1 MTAAGQDTGTG
12 LIAPPELVRL
22 AGPLLDALAQSGLS
36 LIATDPR
43 QPDNPMVFV
52 NAAFTRLTGYA
63 AEEVVGRNCRLLQ
76 CAQTDRQ
83 TTKRIAEA
91 LRQGQAVD
99 AELLNRRKDG
109 GIFWNRLVIVPIP
122 DGSGAPAF
130 FVGTQTDVT
139 AAREAPTMQAALTT
153 RDQALKE
160 VTGQLQTSL
169 STVGILAAWDWHVEK
184 RLIFGDAGFAALYQ
198 LASDE
203 VERGVPPATFFS
215 IVHPQDVARIRLA
228 IGGILHGAEVFS
240 KEFRVVLPDGTTR
253 WVQGRGRRLAE
264 QPGQPV
270 RFTGLLVDITAQKR
284 VEERLRIAQ
293 SAGAVGTFEY
303 VIGFGTVSVSTQF
316 CELLGLQPTPD
327 LPVRR
332 LNALVHPADPPVI
345 DLAQAEAGRG
355 GQAEFR
361 ILRPD
366 TGEQRWLIRRGE
378 YLRDSDTADLRYV
391 GVIYDVTQAKRTE
404 QALRDLNE
412 QLEARV
418 AERTDDRNRLWRLS
432 TDVMLVARFDGMIN
446 AVNPAWTT
454 LLGWTEEELVGRN
467 FLALVHPDDQAR
479 VVAELGRL
487 SKGAVTAQFESRCRA
502 RDGRHYWLAWNAVP
516 AADLI
521 HAVGRDITAEK
532 ARAAELEAAQ
542 EALRQAQKM
551 EAIGQ
556 LTGGVAHDFNN
567 LLTIIRSSTD
577 LLRRPDLAEERRR
590 RYVDAISDTVD
601 RASRLT
607 GQLLAFARRQALKP
621 EVFDVAQRVKA
632 LGDMLRTFLGSRVQ
646 VVMNFECERCMAK
659 ADVTQ
664 FDTALVNIAVNARD
678 AMSGEGVLKIGVR
691 QLRRE
696 ADPAKPA
703 RGAEDLI
710 AISLSDT
717 GSGIAPDKL
726 PHIFEPFFTTKEIG
740 KGTGLGLSQVYG
752 FSKQSR
758 GDVDVRSEVGR
769 GTTFTLYLPRVQGEA
784 PKQESDVAPVQAD
797 RGDGRR
803 VLVVE
808 DNVEVGRFSTQLLHD
823 LGYTTRWAISAD
835 EALALLEKAEFDVVF
850 SDVVMPGMS
859 GLELGRRI
867 RDRYP
872 GVPVILTSGYSHIL
886 AAEGH
891 DGFELL
897 QKPYPV
903 EELSRVL
910 QKVSVRRD

>member
-1 MTAAGQDTGTG
+1 MTAALQDTGTG
-12 LIAPPELVRL
+12 PVAPPELVRL

-63 AEEVVGRNCRLLQ
+63 AKEVVGRNCRLLQ
-76 CAQTDRQ
+76 SAETDRQ
-83 TTKRIAEA
+83 TTARIADA

-109 GIFWNRLVIVPIP
+109 ATFWNRLVIVPIP

-153 RDQALKE
+153 RDHALKE
-160 VTGQLQTSL
+160 VTGQLQATL
-169 STVGILAAWDWHVEK
+169 ATVGILAAWDWHIEK
-184 RLIFGDAGFAALYQ
+184 RLIFGDARFAALYQ
-198 LASDE
+198 LAPDE
-203 VERGVPPATFFS
+203 TERGVSPATFFS

-270 RFTGLLVDITAQKR
+270 RFTGMLVDITAQKR

-316 CELLGLQPTPD
+316 CELLGLEPTPD
-327 LPVRR
+327 LAVRR
-332 LNALVHPADPPVI
+332 LNALVHPGDPPAI
-345 DLAQAEAGRG
+345 DLAHAEAGRSE
-355 GQAEFR
+355 QVAFR

-366 TGEQRWLIRRGE
+366 TGEQRWLVRRGE

-412 QLEARV
+412 QLEVRV
-418 AERTDDRNRLWRLS
+418 AERTADRNRLWRLS

-454 LLGWTEEELVGRN
+454 LLGWTEEELVGRT
-467 FLALVHPDDQAR
+467 FLALVHREDQAR

-487 SKGAVTAQFESRCRA
+487 STGAVTAQFESRCQA

-621 EVFDVAQRVKA
+621 EVFDVVQRVKA

-696 ADPAKPA
+696 ADATRPA

-717 GSGIAPDKL
+717 GSGIEPDKL

-769 GTTFTLYLPRVQGEA
+769 GTTFTLYLPRVQGDA
-784 PKQESDVAPVQAD
+784 PKQESSVARVQAD

-808 DNVEVGRFSTQLLHD
+808 DNVDVGRFSTQLLHD
-823 LGYTTRWAISAD
+823 LGYTTRWAVSAD

-872 GVPVILTSGYSHIL
+872 GLPVILTSGYSHIL
-886 AAEGH
+886 AAEGQ